1 MAEFRMSTTMPMIL
15 MDILLMSLMMELLV
29 VWLLMLSI
37 HQLFLLQ
44 SYHMLFMLPQLSHLL
59 YLDME
64 LDLTTILVR
73 SRLNRSKKLH
83 SSVKILQFSC

>member
-29 VWLLMLSI
+29 VWL
-37 HQLFLLQ
+37 
-44 SYHMLFMLPQLSHLL
+44 FMLPQLSHLL
-59 YLDME
+59 LPDME

-73 SRLNRSKKLH
+73 SR
-83 SSVKILQFSC
+83 